1 MIFGHEGDYPPS
13 ISDLNGKT
21 IDYVDTFRYLGAEID
36 YKSHLTGDTE
46 INNRVDSA
54 EGKFYQHGKKFFNK
68 MISLK
73 TRVNLLNSLVR
84 SRLTY
89 GCQVWSLT
97 ANQYGLLNTTYNRM
111 LRIMIRNGFKR
122 KENSWAFAVT
132 NEELYK
138 ICGTEHL
145 EKFIYRQ
152 QRAYVAHVIRR
163 DESSISKRLMF
174 NADTSHRRGVS
185 TNLLKTVLAR
195 EGRPEEVFYIDCI
208 QKKL

>member
-1 MIFGHEGDYPPS
+1 
-13 ISDLNGKT
+13 
-21 IDYVDTFRYLGAEID
+21 
-36 YKSHLTGDTE
+36 
-46 INNRVDSA
+46 
-54 EGKFYQHGKKFFNK
+54 
-68 MISLK
+68 
-73 TRVNLLNSLVR
+73 
-84 SRLTY
+84 
-89 GCQVWSLT
+89 
-97 ANQYGLLNTTYNRM
+97 M

-145 EKFIYRQ
+145 EKFIHRQ

-195 EGRPEEVFYIDCI
+195 DGRLEEAFYSDCL